1 MQGSDSPIIA
11 VFVVS
16 ALIVLLLVGVIVA
29 FVLLY
34 QRRLLQQRMAVQ
46 DMEVMF
52 QKELLSATL
61 QSQEAERSRIAK
73 DLHDS
78 VGVMLSTLQLVIK
91 RYGSRGE
98 TPEQKADMVAQSTAI
113 IDSTIGTVRRISH
126 DLLPPE
132 LELMGIA
139 AALEQIV
146 WRVNEAGTLH
156 VDLDCLDRTERLPAD
171 YEIMLYR
178 IVQELL
184 NNTMKHSGG
193 TRASILIERREE
205 HILLR
210 YRDNGCGIPPELVG
224 SARAVRGGLGLYSIE
239 TRARSLGGAVVWG
252 SDGGGGM
259 SVEILFPF
267 PSILLNGQR
276 P

>member
-1 MQGSDSPIIA
+1 MQGSDSTIIA

-34 QRRLLQQRMAVQ
+34 QRRVLQQRMSLQ
-46 DMEVMF
+46 DMEVSF
-52 QKELLSATL
+52 QRELVSATL

-98 TPEQKADMVAQSTAI
+98 TQEQKADMVAQSTAI

-126 DLLPPE
+126 DLLPPA

-156 VDLDCLDRTERLPAD
+156 VDLDCLDRSERLPAD

-184 NNTMKHSGG
+184 NNTLKHSGG

-205 HILLR
+205 QILLR

-224 SARAVRGGLGLYSIE
+224 SARAVRGGLGLHSIE
-239 TRARSLGGAVVWG
+239 TRARSLGGAVAWG
-252 SDGGGGM
+252 SSDGGGM
-259 SVEILFPF
+259 SAEIIFPF
-267 PSILLNGQR
+267 PSIPPNGQK

>member
-1 MQGSDSPIIA
+1 MQGSDSTIIA

-34 QRRLLQQRMAVQ
+34 QRRVLQQRMSLQ
-46 DMEVMF
+46 DMEVNF
-52 QKELLSATL
+52 QRELVSATL

-132 LELMGIA
+132 LELMGIT

-146 WRVNEAGTLH
+146 WRVNEAGTLR
-156 VDLDCLDRTERLPAD
+156 VDLDCPDRSERLPAD

-184 NNTMKHSGG
+184 NNTLKHSGG

-205 HILLR
+205 QILLR
-210 YRDNGCGIPPELVG
+210 YRDNGRGIPPELVG

-239 TRARSLGGAVVWG
+239 TRSRSLGGAVAWG
-252 SDGGGGM
+252 SSDGGGM
-259 SVEILFPF
+259 SAEIIFPF
-267 PSILLNGQR
+267 PSIPPNGQR